1 MTKVK
6 KVQTEKQPATKSDLI
21 YDPTMFKTKSE
32 AIRTF
37 AAQGHSRADIARSMG
52 ILYQHVRNV
61 LTAPVK
67 KGQQ

>member
-6 KVQTEKQPATKSDLI
+6 KVSTVKEATKTDLV
-21 YDPTMFKTKSE
+21 YDPSQFKTKSE

-61 LTAPVK
+61 LTQPIK
-67 KGQQ
+67 KGQ